1 MKAYRD
7 EMIINN
13 KAGYH
18 MWEGPYGDWGSRKSI
33 IASTNQSLQRM
44 GLEYFD
50 IFYSHRPDPKTPIEE
65 TALALD

>member
-1 MKAYRD
+1 
-7 EMIINN
+7 
-13 KAGYH
+13 